1 MLQPYILFVTSSGSL
16 ICARVQYDSNKAILH
31 PTLLP
36 YRMIPSSQPSRKPNT
51 KNFQSKK
58 TTYYDIITI
67 PATKIPKY
75 YFLPSGRLPPS
86 LPLSLPL
93 SRTKDTPV
101 DHHTSTTNET
111 PPPLPPKTGP
121 SNLLQVCLARSADTT
136 GIILHRL
143 VQSVWYYQVSYF
155 IRDQKKY
162 SWVIHSSCLHNTHK
176 NRVAWQN

>member
-1 MLQPYILFVTSSGSL
+1 MTLISMLQPYILFVTSSGSL

-111 PPPLPPKTGP
+111 PPPFPPK
-121 SNLLQVCLARSADTT
+121 LARPTSFKSASRGAPIPPVLYCT
-136 GIILHRL
+136 G
-143 VQSVWYYQVSYF
+143 W
-155 IRDQKKY
+155 
-162 SWVIHSSCLHNTHK
+162 SSRYGTMVP
-176 NRVAWQN
+176 VAQNVHL